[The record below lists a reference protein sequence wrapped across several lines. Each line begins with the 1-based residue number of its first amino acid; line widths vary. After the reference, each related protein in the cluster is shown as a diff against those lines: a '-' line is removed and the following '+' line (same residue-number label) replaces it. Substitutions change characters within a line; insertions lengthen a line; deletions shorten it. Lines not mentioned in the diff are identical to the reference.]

1 MKSNWMTQSQNL
13 PEDIDKAP
21 ETDSEVR
28 DDVRDRRHHKNHK
41 PGSILQQVEQRT
53 LRRKRRRKPP
63 KWAVKMAGLMAALRN
78 FFRTTLPHEIRK
90 RRRELITAGISFL
103 VHLGIGLIL
112 TLWLLP
118 QSAKNEMLQLIGA
131 RIEDDAVEQ
140 PVELI
145 EIVQPKLL
153 KDLRV
158 DSTLQQMLA
167 ELDKGPHT
175 NQVDSPDL
183 NDIKLPLEDLT
194 DVPEIPFVKGQF
206 GGRTDAGRRAAV
218 AKFGGSAESEK
229 AVSLGLTW
237 LQKIQRAD
245 GSWSFAEVGGAGQP
259 GNLTTTDMGATSLAL
274 LCFLGAGN
282 THETAGPYRETVLR
296 GLAFLGSNVER
307 GAFGADLRGRFQGN
321 SGMYVQGIATIC
333 VCEASALAPKDK
345 ELRRLA
351 SDAVRFIEKAQHK
364 VDGGWRYNPGDPGDT
379 SVVGWQLM
387 ALQSAKSGRIKVQND
402 TIREAKEFLDAVA
415 VKGGAQYSYMPGSG
429 ATDSMTAVG
438 LLCRM
443 YNGWKREKPELK
455 AGVEY
460 LAAKGPRL
468 GDIYYNYYATQ
479 VVHHWGGEL
488 WKKWNLQMRDQL
500 VSTQVTEGPGAGSWD
515 VTDPH
520 GSSGGRIY
528 QTSLSILTLEV
539 YYRHLP
545 IYRRFDEQ
553 AAEANENVSA
563 K

>member
-1 MKSNWMTQSQNL
+1 MTQSRNL
-13 PEDIDKAP
+13 PEETDSAP

-28 DDVRDRRHHKNHK
+28 DDSRGRRPPRRHQ
-41 PGSILQQVEQRT
+41 PGTILQQVEQRT
-53 LRRKRRRKPP
+53 QRRMRRRKPP
-63 KWAVKMAGLMAALRN
+63 KWALRVVGLLTFIRH
-78 FFRTTLPHEIRK
+78 FFRTILPREIRK
-90 RRRELITAGISFL
+90 RRRELITAGVSFL
-103 VHLGIGLIL
+103 VHLGVGLIL

-118 QSAKNEMLQLIGA
+118 SSARNDILQLIGA
-131 RIEDDAVEQ
+131 KIEDDADEQ
-140 PVELI
+140 PAELI
-145 EIVQPKLL
+145 EIVQPTSL
-153 KDLRV
+153 KDLQV

-175 NQVDSPDL
+175 NQMDSPDPD
-183 NDIKLPLEDLT
+183 DIQLPLDDLT
-194 DVPEIPFVKGQF
+194 DVVEIPFVKGQF
-206 GGRTDAGRRAAV
+206 GGRSEAGRRAAV
-218 AKFGGSAESEK
+218 AKFGGNAESEK
-229 AVSLGLTW
+229 AVTQGLAW
-237 LQKIQRAD
+237 LQKIQRSD

-282 THETAGPYRETVLR
+282 THETAGPYRETVLS
-296 GLAFLGSNVER
+296 GLAFLVKNAER
-307 GAFGADLRGRFQGN
+307 GASGADLRGRFQGN

-351 SDAVRFIEKAQHK
+351 SDAVKFIERAQHR

-387 ALQSAKSGRIKVQND
+387 ALQSAKSGRIKVQNN
-402 TIREAKEFLDAVA
+402 TIRDAKEFLDLVA
-415 VKGGAQYSYMPGSG
+415 VNGGSQYSYMPGSG
-429 ATDSMTAVG
+429 PTDSMTAVG

-443 YNGWKREKPELK
+443 YNGWRREKPELK

-460 LAAKGPRL
+460 LAAKGLRR

-479 VVHHWGGEL
+479 VIHHWGGDL
-488 WKKWNLQMRDQL
+488 WKKWNLQMRDEL
-500 VSTQVTEGPGAGSWD
+500 VSTQITEGPGAGSWD

-520 GSSGGRIY
+520 GSGGGRIY
-528 QTSLSILTLEV
+528 QTALSILTLEV

-545 IYRRFDEQ
+545 IYRRFDEP
-553 AAEANENVSA
+553 ADEAGGNVSA
-563 K
+563 E

>member
-1 MKSNWMTQSQNL
+1 MTPDHHL
-13 PEDIDKAP
+13 PEDIQSTP
-21 ETDSEVR
+21 ETHSGGTDELR
-28 DDVRDRRHHKNHK
+28 GRRPLKHRR
-41 PGSILQQVEQRT
+41 PVSILQQVEQRT
-53 LRRKRRRKPP
+53 QRRKTRRRPP
-63 KWAVKMAGLMAALRN
+63 QWALRVAGLIAVTRH
-78 FFRTTLPHEIRK
+78 FFRTTLPLELKK
-90 RRRELITAGISFL
+90 RRRELLTAGISFL

-131 RIEDDAVEQ
+131 RVEDAAEEQ
-140 PVELI
+140 PAELI
-145 EIVQPKLL
+145 EIVQPSLI
-153 KDLRV
+153 KDLKV

-175 NQVDSPDL
+175 NQMDSPDSD
-183 NDIKLPLEDLT
+183 DIQLPLEELT
-194 DVPEIPFVKGQF
+194 DVMEIPFVKGEF
-206 GGRTDAGRRAAV
+206 GGRSEAGRRAAV
-218 AKFGGSAESEK
+218 AKYGGSAESEK
-229 AVSLGLTW
+229 AVSEGLTW
-237 LQKIQRAD
+237 LQKIQKAD
-245 GSWSFAEVGGAGQP
+245 GSWSFGEVGDAGQP

-282 THETAGPYRETVLR
+282 THDKDGPYRETVLN
-296 GLAFLGSNVER
+296 GLAYLVRNAQRGS
-307 GAFGADLRGRFQGN
+307 FGADLRGQFQAN

-333 VCEASALAPKDK
+333 LCEASALSPKDK

-351 SDAVRFIEKAQHK
+351 TDAVRFIEKAQHK

-387 ALQSAKSGRIKVQND
+387 ALQSARSGRIKVQNS
-402 TIREAKEFLDAVA
+402 TIRDAKEFLDLVA
-415 VKGGAQYSYMPGSG
+415 VNGGAQYAYMPGSG

-443 YNGWKREKPELK
+443 YNGWKRDKPELK

-460 LAAKGPRL
+460 LAAKGPRQ

-479 VVHHWGGEL
+479 VIHHWGGDL
-488 WKKWNLQMRDQL
+488 WNKWNLQMREQL
-500 VSTQVTEGPGAGSWD
+500 VSTQVTAGPGVGSWD

-520 GSSGGRIY
+520 GSGGGRIY
-528 QTSLSILTLEV
+528 QTTLSILTLEV

-545 IYRRFDEQ
+545 IYRRFDDH
-553 AAEANENVSA
+553 AAEANETVSA
-563 K
+563 Q